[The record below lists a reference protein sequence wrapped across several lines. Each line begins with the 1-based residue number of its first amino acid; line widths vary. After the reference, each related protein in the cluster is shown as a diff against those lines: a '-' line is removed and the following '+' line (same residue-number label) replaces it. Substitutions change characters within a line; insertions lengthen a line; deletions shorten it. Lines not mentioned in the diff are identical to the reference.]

1 MEVNRKKYQDLF
13 REKKCCVIIPTYNNS
28 DTLPDLIE
36 EIHRYTNQV
45 IVVNDGSTDKT
56 KLLLENGLKEKVDVV
71 DYRRNKGKG
80 YALKRGFLRALDLGY
95 EYAITIDSDGQ
106 HLPADLLHF
115 MDHLSENGNAIVV
128 GERRMPGKNIPA
140 KNTFANKFSNFWFRL
155 YTGKKIPDTQCGY
168 RLYPLKQLQE
178 MKFYST
184 KYEFEVEIL
193 VRSSWN
199 GINIDSVPVN
209 VYYPPK
215 EKRITHF
222 RPIPDFMRISL
233 LNTILFF
240 VAFFYIKPFKFVRE
254 FKRKG
259 FKRSMKELFLTPS
272 DSNLKLSL
280 SVTLGVF
287 CGVLPIWGWQLA
299 VAIFLAYVLKMNKP
313 IVITTANISIPPM
326 IPFIL
331 YFSYKTGG
339 LILGDG
345 SATIKFSAQ
354 IDFEVVMTNIF
365 QYVIGSLVFGTLLAL
380 FLGGITFMILFFFR
394 SNRINPDELQEV
406 RG

>member
-1 MEVNRKKYQDLF
+1 MEVNRKYQNLF
-13 REKKCCVIIPTYNNS
+13 REKKCCVIIPTYNHS

-36 EIHRYTNQV
+36 GVSRYTDQI

-56 KLLLENGLKEKVDVV
+56 KMLLENHVSKKVDVV
-71 DYRRNKGKG
+71 DYPKNRGKG
-80 YALKRGFLRALDLGY
+80 YAIRKGFLRAMDLGY

-106 HLPADLLHF
+106 HLPADLPYF
-115 MDHLSENGNAIVV
+115 INRLSHNGSFIVV
-128 GERRMPGKNIPA
+128 GERRMPGKNVPA

-155 YTGKKIPDTQCGY
+155 YTGMRVPDTQCGY
-168 RLYPLKQLQE
+168 RLYPLKQIQD

-199 GINIDSVPVN
+199 GIEIDSLPID
-209 VYYPPK
+209 VYYPPR
-215 EKRITHF
+215 EKRVTHF
-222 RPIPDFMRISL
+222 RPIRDFIRISM

-240 VAFFYIKPFKFVRE
+240 VAFFYIKPFKFIRE

-259 FKRSMKELFLTPS
+259 FKQSMHELFLTPS

-280 SVTLGVF
+280 SVTLGIF
-287 CGVLPIWGWQLA
+287 CGILPIWGWQLA
-299 VAIFLAYVLKMNKP
+299 VAIFLAFLFKMNKP

-326 IPFIL
+326 IPFVL

-339 LILGDG
+339 IILGNG
-345 SATIKFSAQ
+345 SAALKFSRH
-354 IDFEVVMTNIF
+354 IDFEMVMTNIF
-365 QYVIGSLVFGTLLAL
+365 QYVIGSLVFGALLSL
-380 FLGGITFMILFFFR
+380 FLGGITFLSLSFFR
-394 SNRINPDELQEV
+394 RNKRTSNELQEV
-406 RG
+406 HG